1 MRNRIT
7 LFIVA
12 CLLLAVGIPH
22 WLQAQTAAV
31 YPPQLPAS
39 AMYEGVVQVKMKPGF
54 AHLLWKKTATGWQ
67 TGSANLDKALQKIAA
82 SKVDTLFKTVY
93 ELADADENAL
103 AQQRMEQAGL
113 MRWMT
118 VRFSANLPVMQVCS
132 MFRSLPEV
140 AWADAVGKIELHAD
154 PNDAFFANQW
164 YLRNSGQTAGRVG
177 ADINVSPAWN
187 FTTGSSDVIVAVHD
201 GGVQLSHPDL
211 QSNMWQGKS
220 FNFVANNTQ
229 LTDDNHGTHVAGLL
243 AAVRNNTVGI
253 AGVAGGNGT
262 ASTGVKMMSLQ
273 IIGGT
278 PVVAGH
284 EALSFVYA
292 ANNGAAISQNSWSYN
307 AANFF
312 PQYTADAIDYF
323 MANGGGTVLKGGIV
337 IFSAGNNG
345 TEQTY
350 FPPAYN
356 KVLAVAAA
364 THNDEKAGYSNFG
377 SWVDITAPGGDASQ
391 PMLSTI
397 TGSNYGNLFGTSMAC
412 PLVSGA
418 AALLVSRA
426 PGKMLA
432 DDLRSLLQF
441 GVDDIYPI
449 NAGNLLGKLGTGRL
463 NVGKSMLRTDSLANN
478 ATLAAVTNFSL
489 QPQCSTWQLQWTM
502 PAAASKVLVAIAPA
516 DAFIGLP
523 FYQTYTEG
531 QTLPGGGTVVYSG
544 NANSVTI
551 PMPMDGSRWQLRIW
565 ASNADGSV
573 YSLGETITATVPVT
587 ANMPQ
592 AIGSNNSIQL
602 SWQRQCPQRG
612 LLLATS
618 TDGSFGTPTG
628 DPAAVTIIP
637 GGGQRL
643 QQGNQTGFVH
653 TGLQADQTYYYAL
666 YPYQF
671 NGTSWE
677 YGEPVTFAGNTAC
690 AVKALPIEE
699 SFTSTTYPPVGWRL
713 QDGGPNGSLVADGKT
728 WRRLQ
733 LAGSSAGDDIS
744 VLMNAYTQNGNNSKE
759 TLRTAAF
766 TMPDAS
772 VADSVIVLFD
782 YAYRAYAPDADLAD
796 SLEVAYS
803 LDCGTT
809 YQTLWKA
816 GGAGLASVPGFST
829 AEFVPFNLSDW
840 ASKQL
845 KLPANIPAGA
855 TVSIGFIG
863 TNKFGQNL
871 WLDNIR
877 VRMVERNKA
886 DLSLPRLTAT
896 TDTVLCNTI
905 FTPRILL
912 RNNGAAMLQS
922 AQIVLLQN
930 GQRIDSAQYAAL
942 ALAANKDTSL
952 PFKPVNLNLGV
963 QQLHFVVQPLG
974 GIQDPFAIND
984 TLRVWVSVAGN
995 ASLPYQTSMEDNAS
1009 VPVGW
1014 TSTPVNQGWMSSNAA
1029 AASGSKAL
1037 LAKRFGQTSTNTYE
1051 WRSPVMAPISNADS
1065 LLLYFT
1071 KAAAPTSAIDATAGD
1086 TLDILWSN
1094 DCGLNWQTVAS
1105 RFGSRWHTAP
1115 ATDVDYVPQ
1124 LAHWQK
1130 DTIDLTA
1137 LLPSAGTPFQLAFR
1151 LKAGGSNNG
1160 WLDDLRLLTKNVPA
1174 SLKSAGFGVY
1184 PNPFSGQFLIWHYQP
1199 EPRWRSARLLSA
1211 TGQVLQQWQWTA
1223 NPPQTLQ
1230 VSTAHLPAG
1239 LYYVQLQYDGF
1250 SRTEKLLKY

>member
-7 LFIVA
+7 LFILA
-12 CLLLAVGIPH
+12 CLLIVAGIPQ
-22 WLQAQTAAV
+22 WLLAQTAAV
-31 YPPQLPAS
+31 YPAQLPAS
-39 AMYEGVVQVKMKPGF
+39 AVYEGVVQVKMQPDF
-54 AHLLWKKTATGWQ
+54 AHLSWTKTANGWQ
-67 TGSANLDKALQKIAA
+67 TGSANLDKALQKIGAT
-82 SKVDTLFKTVY
+82 KVDTLFKTVY
-93 ELADADENAL
+93 QLADADENFTAR
-103 AQQRMEQAGL
+103 QRMEQTGL
-113 MRWMT
+113 MRWMSI
-118 VRFSANLPVMQVCS
+118 RFSAAFPVMQVCD

-154 PNDAFFANQW
+154 PNDAFFNNQW
-164 YLRNSGQTAGRVG
+164 YLRNSGQTGGRVG

-211 QSNMWQGKS
+211 QANMWPGKS

-229 LTDDNHGTHVAGLL
+229 LTEDNHGTHVAGLL
-243 AAVRNNTVGI
+243 AAVRNNTIGV
-253 AGVAGGNGT
+253 AGVAGGDG
-262 ASTGVKMMSLQ
+262 STGSGVKMMSLQ

-323 MANGGGTVLKGGIV
+323 IANAGGNVLKGGIV
-337 IFSAGNNG
+337 VFAAGNSG
-345 TEQTY
+345 TEQMY

-356 KVLAVAAA
+356 KVLAVAAS

-377 SWVDITAPGGDASQ
+377 NWVDITAPGGDASQ
-391 PMLSTI
+391 PMISTI

-418 AALLVSRA
+418 AALLISRA

-441 GVDDIYPI
+441 GVDNIYPI
-449 NAGNLLGKLGTGRL
+449 NAIQLAGKLGSGRL
-463 NVGKSMLRTDSLANN
+463 NVGKSMLRADSLAKM
-478 ATLAAVTNFSL
+478 ATLASVTNFSI

-502 PAAASKVLVAIAPA
+502 PAAASKVLIAMAPA
-516 DAFIGLP
+516 DAFIGFP
-523 FYQTYTEG
+523 FYQNYLVG
-531 QTLPGGGTVVYSG
+531 QTLPGGGTVVYSD
-544 NANSVTI
+544 NANTVTI

-573 YSLGETITATVPVT
+573 YSLGETITATVPFT
-587 ANMPQ
+587 ASLPQ

-618 TDGSFGTPTG
+618 SDGSFGTPVG
-628 DPAAVTIIP
+628 DPATVNMIS

-643 QQGNQTGFVH
+643 QHGHQTVFVH
-653 TGLQADQTYYYAL
+653 NGLQFDQTYYYAL

-677 YGEPVTFAGNTAC
+677 YGAPVLFAGNTAC
-690 AVKALPIEE
+690 AVTSLPIEE
-699 SFTSTTYPPVGWRL
+699 SFTGSTYPPVGWRL
-713 QDGGPNGSLVADGKT
+713 QDGGPDGSLVADGKT

-733 LAGSSAGDDIS
+733 LAGSSAGDDIA
-744 VLMNAYTQNGNNSKE
+744 VLMNAYTQNGNNSRE

-772 VADSVIVLFD
+772 VADSVMVLFD
-782 YAYRAYAPDADLAD
+782 YAYRAYAADADLAD
-796 SLEVAYS
+796 SLEVAFS
-803 LDCGTT
+803 LDCGTN

-816 GGAGLASVPGFST
+816 GGVTLASVPGFST

-845 KLPANIPAGA
+845 RLPANIPAGA

-877 VRMVERNKA
+877 VRLVERNKA
-886 DLSLPRLTAT
+886 DLSLPRLAAT
-896 TDTVLCNTI
+896 TDTVLCNTN
-905 FTPRILL
+905 FTPRFVLQ
-912 RNNGAAMLQS
+912 NNGAAMLQS
-922 AQIVLLQN
+922 AQITLLQN
-930 GQRIDSAQYAAL
+930 GQRIDSAQYSAL
-942 ALAANKDTSL
+942 AMSANKDTTL
-952 PFKPVNLNLGV
+952 PFKPINLNVGV
-963 QQLHFVVQPLG
+963 QQLHFVVQPLA
-974 GIQDPFAIND
+974 GIQDPFAAND
-984 TLRVWVSVAGN
+984 TLQVWVSVASN
-995 ASLPYQTSMEDNAS
+995 ASVPYQTSMEDNAA
-1009 VPVGW
+1009 VPIGW
-1014 TSTPVNQGWMSSNAA
+1014 TSTPVNQGWTISSSA

-1037 LAKRFGQTSTNTYE
+1037 LAKRFGQTSTNTFE
-1051 WRSPVMAPISNADS
+1051 WRSPLMAPVSNADS
-1065 LLLYFT
+1065 LLLYFS
-1071 KAAAPTSAIDATAGD
+1071 KAAAPTSAIDANAGD
-1086 TLDILWSN
+1086 TLEILWSN
-1094 DCGLNWQTVAS
+1094 DCGLNWQKVAS
-1105 RFGSRWHTAP
+1105 RFGNRWHSAP
-1115 ATDVDYVPQ
+1115 SIDADYIPQ

-1137 LLPSAGTPFQLAFR
+1137 FLPRANTAFQLAFR

-1174 SLKSAGFGVY
+1174 ALKSAGFAVY
-1184 PNPFSGQFLIWHYQP
+1184 PNPFNGHLLIWHYQP
-1199 EPRWRSARLLSA
+1199 EPRWRSARLLTA
-1211 TGQVLQQWQWTA
+1211 TGQVLQQWQWPA
-1223 NPPQTLQ
+1223 NPPQTLPI
-1230 VSTAHLPAG
+1230 STAHLPAG
-1239 LYYVQLQYDGF
+1239 LYYMHLQYDGF
-1250 SRTEKLLKY
+1250 SRTEKLVKY

>member
-1 MRNRIT
+1 MRNRLT
-7 LFIVA
+7 LFFVTW
-12 CLLLAVGIPH
+12 LLLVVGQPKR
-22 WLQAQTAAV
+22 LQAQTAAI
-31 YPPQLPAS
+31 YPAQLPAS
-39 AMYEGVVQVKMKPGF
+39 AVYQGVVQVKMKPEF
-54 AHLLWKKTATGWQ
+54 AHLPWKKTATGWQ
-67 TGSANLDKALQKIAA
+67 TGSANLDKALRKIEATR
-82 SKVDTLFKTVY
+82 VDTLFKTVY
-93 ELADADENAL
+93 QLADADENFL
-103 AQQRMEQAGL
+103 AQQHMEQAGL
-113 MRWMT
+113 MRWMSI
-118 VRFSANLPVMQVCS
+118 RFSADLPVMQVCS

-140 AWADAVGKIELHAD
+140 AWADAVGKLEVHAD
-154 PNDAFFANQW
+154 PNDVQFANQW
-164 YLRNSGQTAGRVG
+164 YLRNSGQTAGRAG

-211 QSNMWQGKS
+211 QSNIWQGKS

-243 AAVRNNTVGI
+243 AAVRNNAVGI

-323 MANGGGTVLKGGIV
+323 IANGGGTVLKGGIV

-345 TEQTY
+345 TEQTF
-350 FPPAYN
+350 FPPAYI
-356 KVLAVAAA
+356 KVLSVAAS

-377 SWVDITAPGGDASQ
+377 TWVDITAPGGDAAQ

-418 AALLVSRA
+418 ASLLVSRA

-441 GVDDIYPI
+441 GVDNIYPL
-449 NAGNLLGKLGTGRL
+449 NAGDLTGKLGSGRL
-463 NVGKSMLRTDSLANN
+463 NVGKSMLRADSLANR
-478 ATLAAVTNFSL
+478 ATLASVTNFSL

-502 PAAASKVLVAIAPA
+502 PTAASKVLVAMAPA
-516 DAFIGLP
+516 DAFIGFP
-523 FYQTYTEG
+523 FYQNYSVG
-531 QTLPGGGTVVYSG
+531 QLLPGGGSVVYSG
-544 NANSVTI
+544 NANTVTI
-551 PMPMDGSRWQLRIW
+551 PMPIDGSRWQLRIW

-573 YSLGETITATVPVT
+573 YSLGETISATVPVT
-587 ANMPQ
+587 ASLRQ

-628 DPAAVTIIP
+628 DPAAVTTIS

-643 QQGNQTGFVH
+643 QHGNQTGFVH

-677 YGEPVTFAGNTAC
+677 YGAPLMFAGNTAC
-690 AVKALPIEE
+690 AVNALPIEE
-699 SFTSTTYPPVGWRL
+699 SFTGNTYPPFGWRL
-713 QDGGPNGSLVADGKT
+713 QDGGPNGSLLADGKT

-733 LAGSSAGDDIS
+733 LAGSTAGDDIS
-744 VLMNAYTQNGNNSKE
+744 VLMNAYTQNGNNSRE

-766 TMPDAS
+766 SMPDAS

-796 SLEVAYS
+796 SLAVAYS

-816 GGAGLASVPGFST
+816 GGVGLATVPGIST
-829 AEFVPFNLSDW
+829 AEFVPYNTSDW
-840 ASKQL
+840 ATRQL
-845 KLPANIPAGA
+845 KLPASIPAGA

-877 VRMVERNKA
+877 VRMIERNKA
-886 DLSLPRLTAT
+886 DLSLPRLAAT
-896 TDTVLCNTI
+896 TDTVLCNSI

-912 RNNGAAMLQS
+912 RNNGAASVSS
-922 AQIVLLQN
+922 AQIILLQN
-930 GQRIDSAQYAAL
+930 GQRIDSAQYTGL
-942 ALAANKDTSL
+942 ALPANKDTSF
-952 PFKPVNLNLGV
+952 PFKPVSLNVGV
-963 QQLHFVVQPLG
+963 QQLHFVVQPLAG
-974 GIQDPFAIND
+974 VQDPFAAND

-995 ASLPYQTSMEDNAS
+995 ASVPYQTSVEDNAL
-1009 VPVGW
+1009 VPAGS
-1014 TSTPVNQGWMSSNAA
+1014 TSTPVIQGWMISNAA

-1037 LAKRFGQTSTNTYE
+1037 QAKRFGQTSTNTYE
-1051 WRSPVMAPISNADS
+1051 WRLPVLTPVSNADS

-1071 KAAAPTSAIDATAGD
+1071 KAAAPTSAIDASAGD
-1086 TLDILWSN
+1086 TLEILWSN
-1094 DCGLNWQTVAS
+1094 DCGLSWQTVAS
-1105 RFGSRWHTAP
+1105 RFGTRWHTAP
-1115 ATDVDYVPQ
+1115 ATDADYLPQ
-1124 LAHWQK
+1124 AAHWQK

-1137 LLPSAGTPFQLAFR
+1137 FLPRANTAFQLAFR

-1160 WLDDLRLLTKNVPA
+1160 WLDDLRILTKNVPA
-1174 SLKSAGFGVY
+1174 ALKSAGFGVY
-1184 PNPFSGQFLIWHYQP
+1184 PNPFNGQFLIWHYQP
-1199 EPRWRSARLLSA
+1199 EPRWRSARLISA
-1211 TGQVLQQWQWTA
+1211 TGQILQQWQWTA
-1223 NPPQTLQ
+1223 NPPQTLS

-1250 SRTEKLLKY
+1250 SRTEKLVKY